1 MKRSETVNFIDYVQ
15 LNPFQKFFY
24 NLKEFFVN
32 LPKNLG
38 RFFKFI
44 ALKIAAFFIGIG
56 KAFKFYGVS
65 FVKGDW
71 STKISYAV
79 MGFGIM
85 VKGQVVKGLI
95 FLAVE
100 VAYFAYLFGF
110 AWQYISKISYLGQ
123 VISPAY
129 YDDWGQKHN
138 AVTDNSMLIMLYS
151 VMALFVTVLFL
162 FLYITNIKVNRAL
175 EERRAN
181 GEHINSIKE
190 DIDTLFDGRYHITL
204 LSLPTVLICTFT
216 VLPMIFMIMIAFTNF
231 DNQHP
236 MGGLFDWVGFQ
247 NFADI
252 FWDNPK
258 KAATFQNL
266 VVWTLCWA
274 VIATI
279 SCYIVGVIFALMINK
294 KGIKGKSIF
303 RTMFVMTVAVPQFV
317 TLLLMAQM
325 LSDGGVVNVI
335 LREWGI
341 IAQDAQIKFLT
352 DPWLA
357 KIMVLVVNLWIGVP
371 FTILSASGILM
382 NIPEEL
388 YESAR
393 IDGAGPVV
401 TFVKIT
407 MPYMLFVMTPALIQ
421 QFIGNINNFNVI
433 YFLTA
438 GGPDNDKLYNA
449 GDTDLLVTWLYK
461 LTVDKADYS
470 LAATIGILV
479 FIFCATLSLI
489 TFNMTKSAKN
499 EEEFS

>member
-1 MKRSETVNFIDYVQ
+1 MNYIDYVQ

-32 LPKNLG
+32 LPKNLA

-44 ALKIAAFFIGIG
+44 GLKIVAFFIGIG
-56 KAFKFYGVS
+56 RAFKFYGVS
-65 FVKGDW
+65 FAKGDW
-71 STKISYAV
+71 STKISYV
-79 MGFGIM
+79 IMGFGVM
-85 VKGQVVKGLI
+85 VKGQIIKGIL
-95 FLAVE
+95 FLLTEIGYISFIV
-100 VAYFAYLFGF
+100 GF
-110 AWQYISKISYLGQ
+110 AWRYISKIGTLGGE
-123 VISPAY
+123 ISPSY

-138 AVTDNSMLIMLYS
+138 AVTDDSMLIMLYS
-151 VMALFVTVLFL
+151 VMVLFITIL
-162 FLYITNIKVNRAL
+162 FIFLYVVNIRVNRAL
-175 EERRAN
+175 EDRRAN
-181 GEHINSIKE
+181 GEHINSFRE
-190 DIDTLFDGRYHITL
+190 DLSSLLDGRYHVTL
-204 LSLPTVLICTFT
+204 LSLPTILICTFT
-216 VLPMIFMIMIAFTNF
+216 VLPMIFMILIAFTNF
-231 DNQHP
+231 DSAHP
-236 MGGLFDWVGFQ
+236 MGGLFDWIGFQ
-247 NFADI
+247 NFQDI
-252 FWDNPK
+252 FFDNPK
-258 KAATFQNL
+258 KVFTFQNL

-294 KGIKGKSIF
+294 KGIRCKALF

-317 TLLLMAQM
+317 TLLLMSQM
-325 LSDGGVVNVI
+325 LSDNGVVNVI
-335 LREWGI
+335 LRQMGVV
-341 IAQDAQIKFLT
+341 AQGDFVKFLT

-357 KIMVLVVNLWIGVP
+357 KITVLVVNLWIGVP

-438 GGPDNDKLYNA
+438 GGPDNSSMYNA

-461 LTVDKADYS
+461 LTVDKNDYS

-489 TFNMTKSAKN
+489 TFNMTRSAKD
-499 EEEFS
+499 EEAFS

>member
-1 MKRSETVNFIDYVQ
+1 
-15 LNPFQKFFY
+15 
-24 NLKEFFVN
+24 
-32 LPKNLG
+32 
-38 RFFKFI
+38 
-44 ALKIAAFFIGIG
+44 
-56 KAFKFYGVS
+56 
-65 FVKGDW
+65 
-71 STKISYAV
+71 
-79 MGFGIM
+79 
-85 VKGQVVKGLI
+85 
-95 FLAVE
+95 
-100 VAYFAYLFGF
+100 
-110 AWQYISKISYLGQ
+110 
-123 VISPAY
+123 
-129 YDDWGQKHN
+129 
-138 AVTDNSMLIMLYS
+138 
-151 VMALFVTVLFL
+151 
-162 FLYITNIKVNRAL
+162 
-175 EERRAN
+175 
-181 GEHINSIKE
+181 
-190 DIDTLFDGRYHITL
+190 
-204 LSLPTVLICTFT
+204 
-216 VLPMIFMIMIAFTNF
+216 
-231 DNQHP
+231 
-236 MGGLFDWVGFQ
+236 
-247 NFADI
+247 
-252 FWDNPK
+252 
-258 KAATFQNL
+258 
-266 VVWTLCWA
+266 
-274 VIATI
+274 
-279 SCYIVGVIFALMINK
+279 MINK